1 MIVRT
6 SAGSKSV
13 GGRVRLNVSAGT
25 QRALPR
31 ALVLAL
37 LLGGT
42 SAFVTQEHQVG
53 SGPQDHPGG
62 GWRPG
67 HERPDHAV
75 DPDWAPR
82 QSSTAVTWG
91 TSDGGARRSAP
102 VGTVTALRPVAM
114 TRELS
119 PLPAPPVLVAQAG
132 SEARAAV
139 TEVGSSAVG
148 SSAGGEVAAVAG
160 TARVL
165 VPFPLLVPAPAAAP
179 APAPVGPGAATGTGT
194 GSAAGAAAGRHASHV
209 RPADSGRS
217 AHRRPGES
225 RSHSHRRSASVTLH
239 ATGGMNWS
247 VLARCEAGGNPHAV
261 DPSGRYGGLYQ
272 FDAGTWHSLGGRG
285 RPQDASSGEQTTRA
299 RELYQRRGAAPWPS
313 CGPRAGG

>member
-42 SAFVTQEHQVG
+42 SAFVTQEQQVG

-62 GWRPG
+62 GGRPG
-67 HERPDHAV
+67 HERPDHAA
-75 DPDWAPR
+75 DPDWGPR
-82 QSSTAVTWG
+82 QSTTTGTWG
-91 TSDGGARRSAP
+91 TSGSGARRSTP

-114 TRELS
+114 TRALP
-119 PLPAPPVLVAQAG
+119 PLPTPPELVAQAG
-132 SEARAAV
+132 NDARTAV
-139 TEVGSSAVG
+139 TDTVG
-148 SSAGGEVAAVAG
+148 SSAGGEVTAVAG
-160 TARVL
+160 AARVL
-165 VPFPLLVPAPAAAP
+165 IPFPVLVPAPAAAP
-179 APAPVGPGAATGTGT
+179 APAQTGPGAATGRGTGA
-194 GSAAGAAAGRHASHV
+194 GSAAGQAAGRHASHV

-239 ATGGMNWS
+239 TTGGMNWS

-272 FDAGTWHSLGGRG
+272 FDSGTWHSLGGRG

>member
-53 SGPQDHPGG
+53 SGLQEQPGG
-62 GWRPG
+62 GGRPG

-75 DPDWAPR
+75 DPDGAQPRSATVGTRGTAAGAPR
-82 QSSTAVTWG
+82 STA
-91 TSDGGARRSAP
+91 
-102 VGTVTALRPVAM
+102 VGTVTTVLSPVAM
-114 TRELS
+114 TRALP
-119 PLPAPPVLVAQAG
+119 PLPAPPELVAEAG
-132 SEARAAV
+132 NAARTTVTDAA
-139 TEVGSSAVG
+139 GG
-148 SSAGGEVAAVAG
+148 SAGGEVSAVAG
-160 TARVL
+160 AARVL
-165 VPFPLLVPAPAAAP
+165 VPFTFPVPVPAPAPAAVPAP
-179 APAPVGPGAATGTGT
+179 APAPT
-194 GSAAGAAAGRHASHV
+194 GSAAAGAGPAAGRHASHL

-225 RSHSHRRSASVTLH
+225 RAHSHRRSASVTLH

-272 FDAGTWHSLGGRG
+272 FDSGTWRSLGGRG
-285 RPQDASSGEQTTRA
+285 LPQDASSGEQTARA

>member
-62 GWRPG
+62 GRRPG
-67 HERPDHAV
+67 HERLDRAV
-75 DPDWAPR
+75 DPDWVPR
-82 QSSTAVTWG
+82 QSSTAGTWG
-91 TSDGGARRSAP
+91 LSGSHTRRSAP
-102 VGTVTALRPVAM
+102 VDAVTALRPVAM
-114 TRELS
+114 SRALP
-119 PLPAPPVLVAQAG
+119 PLPAPPELVAAAG
-132 SEARAAV
+132 TEARTVV
-139 TEVGSSAVG
+139 TEVGGSAVG
-148 SSAGGEVAAVAG
+148 SSAGGEVTAVAG

-165 VPFPLLVPAPAAAP
+165 VPFPVLVPAPAAAP
-179 APAPVGPGAATGTGT
+179 APAPAGPGAATGTG
-194 GSAAGAAAGRHASHV
+194 SAAAGPAAGRHASHL

-217 AHRRPGES
+217 SHRRPGES
-225 RSHSHRRSASVTLH
+225 RSHSHRRSVSDTLH

-272 FDAGTWHSLGGRG
+272 FDSGTWHSLGGQG
-285 RPQDASSGEQTTRA
+285 RPQDASSGEQTARA